1 MVMVSVRVL
10 AQSWTRT
17 GNDIERD
24 RLEQA
29 AALKHHGPS
38 LNTHLQMV

>member
-1 MVMVSVRVL
+1 LLSVRVL
-10 AQSWTRT
+10 AESWTRT
-17 GNDIERD
+17 LNDIEAD

-38 LNTHLQMV
+38 LNTHLQMI